1 MPKKDEPDAF
11 DKLPAENRKIG
22 RREPTEEPIV
32 YYLTNVIIPAK
43 NQSEYEVKPN
53 IEAEMNSISLGDEL
67 SDDQLIFPDQKTE
80 FSNQDVEDLL
90 D

>member
-11 DKLPAENRKIG
+11 DKLPADNRKISG
-22 RREPTEEPIV
+22 RKPTEEPIV
-32 YYLTNVIIPAK
+32 YYLTIIPAK

-53 IEAEMNSISLGDEL
+53 MEAEMNSISLGDEL
-67 SDDQLIFPDQKTE
+67 WGDQLVFPDQKTE
-80 FSNQDVEDLL
+80 FSNQDVEDML

>member
-32 YYLTNVIIPAK
+32 YYLTIIPAK

-67 SDDQLIFPDQKTE
+67 
-80 FSNQDVEDLL
+80 
-90 D
+90 

>member
-32 YYLTNVIIPAK
+32 YYLTNV
-43 NQSEYEVKPN
+43 
-53 IEAEMNSISLGDEL
+53 MLRIS
-67 SDDQLIFPDQKTE
+67 QNMK
-80 FSNQDVEDLL
+80 
-90 D
+90 